1 MKKRVIIFSGLVN
14 VDKNLVGTAV
24 IYKKMADVFLSQHY
38 EVVMVVPELNNL
50 KAEKINFQ
58 LYNEENNKKLI
69 NSASIIVFGA
79 YPPVKPLIYAYE
91 KEKLIITYLWSIA
104 PIGSLEFKDFS
115 DKKKQIKLHRY
126 ISASYNLS
134 LLLSDKIFCRDE
146 GVRKLILGSL
156 ISLGRA
162 NLENYELDRSFS
174 KLVELAPFGI
184 DNLKPKK
191 TKNLYRSIIPGINNK
206 DFILLWNGGIWNWND
221 GETLIRAMDKLKNED
236 VKLVFQGFKHPGKGK
251 EISDKAQKALKL
263 ATKLKLKDKNIFFI
277 EDWLPYKERANFLL
291 EANVGVVSSP
301 NIPEANLFL
310 KTRIYDHL
318 WSELPTILNDC
329 EAFASIIRENN
340 LGLVAKTGSV
350 DSWVINILA
359 LKNNKKIVKKI
370 KENIKGYKKEI
381 EWKNTLKPLVDF
393 IKNPEKLRDKSI
405 ETNKL
410 LQNNIKI
417 NKNIINSFF

>member
-24 IYKKMADVFLSQHY
+24 IYKKMADVFLSKNY
-38 EVVMVVPELNNL
+38 EVFMVVPELNNL

-58 LYNEENNKKLI
+58 IYNEKNNKKLI
-69 NSASIIVFGA
+69 DSASIVIFGA
-79 YPPVKPLIYAYE
+79 YPPTQPLIYAYE
-91 KEKLIITYLWSIA
+91 KRKLIITYLWSIA

-115 DKKKQIKLHRY
+115 DKKKQVKLHRY

-174 KLVELAPFGI
+174 KLVEIASFGI

-191 TKNLYRSIIPGINNK
+191 TKGLYRSIVPGINNK
-206 DFILLWNGGIWNWND
+206 DFILLWNGGVWNWND
-221 GETLIRAMDKLKNED
+221 GETLIRAMEKLKNEN

-251 EISDKAQKALKL
+251 EISDKAQAALNL
-263 ATKLKLKDKNIFFI
+263 AIKLKLKDKNIFFI
-277 EDWLPYKERANFLL
+277 EDWSPYKERANFLL

-310 KTRIYDHL
+310 KTRIYDYL
-318 WSELPTILNDC
+318 WAELPTILNDS
-329 EAFASIIRENN
+329 EAFASIIKEKN
-340 LGLVAKTGSV
+340 LGLVAKTGDI

-359 LKNNKKIVKKI
+359 LKNNKKIIKKI
-370 KENIKGYKKEI
+370 KANIKEYKKEI
-381 EWKNTLKPLVDF
+381 EWKNTLKPLINF
-393 IKNPEKLRDKSI
+393 IKNPEKLKDKNDKTS
-405 ETNKL
+405 KL
-410 LQNNIKI
+410 LQDNIKT
-417 NKNIINSFF
+417 NKKLISNFS